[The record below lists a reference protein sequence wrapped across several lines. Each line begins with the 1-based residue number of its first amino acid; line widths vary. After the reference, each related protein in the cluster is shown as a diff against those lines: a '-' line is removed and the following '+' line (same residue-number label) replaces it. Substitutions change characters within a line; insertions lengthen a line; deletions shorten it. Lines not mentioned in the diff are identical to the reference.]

1 MAWGNIVNPST
12 TLLRHIMNY
21 ELDLQKNHLSG
32 LKSGWQQRIAALYGV
47 TDQFTLGGD
56 LLGIGQD
63 SNSVGLTWRLA
74 WRAGS
79 PPEWFS
85 REGLGA
91 TYAWTSAPVDI
102 KFAEAFGATG
112 CMINSPDEMGPVLRK
127 AFEAPGLVLIGMRVD
142 YRDNHMLFENIH
154 EHLLN

>member
-1 MAWGNIVNPST
+1 MV
-12 TLLRHIMNY
+12 
-21 ELDLQKNHLSG
+21 Q
-32 LKSGWQQRIAALYGV
+32 
-47 TDQFTLGGD
+47 
-56 LLGIGQD
+56 
-63 SNSVGLTWRLA
+63 
-74 WRAGS
+74 
-79 PPEWFS
+79 S
-85 REGLGA
+85 RGTGRYLCVDFG
-91 TYAWTSAPVDI
+91 PIDI